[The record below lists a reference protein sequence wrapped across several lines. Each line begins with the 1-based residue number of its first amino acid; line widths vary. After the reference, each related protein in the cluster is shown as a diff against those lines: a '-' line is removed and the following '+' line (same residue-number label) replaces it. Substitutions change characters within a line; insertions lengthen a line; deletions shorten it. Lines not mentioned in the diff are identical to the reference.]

1 MNKKVRQL
9 VGIYSVI
16 AGMTL
21 AGLAP
26 QAPVRAEAE
35 VATGEPSTSRL
46 IRQNRL

>member
-21 AGLAP
+21 AGLA
-26 QAPVRAEAE
+26 
-35 VATGEPSTSRL
+35 ATGTGKGRSRSG
-46 IRQNRL
+46 NRRSHQPAV